1 MVTVVRS
8 SRLRAGMSRNELGAA
23 AGVAPS
29 TVTRIERG
37 QLNPTIDLVERLV
50 AAAGFRLTTT
60 IEAVA
65 DLAAARTAR
74 SILEADYPF
83 PPDPTWVA
91 RWEAMKVLRGGS
103 PRAVDLLLRRAGGA
117 TDLLARPGARRW
129 LAGRATPSEVAAAVA
144 KLLEGTDGW
153 AITGPT
159 AANRLAPVTGARW
172 LVLYA
177 PDPAGLAGTL
187 GWKSYDTPGI
197 RGEEVTP
204 VLVLPSGPEALW
216 AATADAEGARWA
228 APVQVSIDCYAGW
241 DRMPDQA
248 DAVVASMLVD
258 A

>member
-1 MVTVVRS
+1 M
-8 SRLRAGMSRNELGAA
+8 
-23 AGVAPS
+23 
-29 TVTRIERG
+29 TRIENG
-37 QLNPTIDLVERLV
+37 QLTPTIDLVERLV

-83 PPDPTWVA
+83 SPDPSWVA
-91 RWEAMKVLRGGS
+91 RWEAMKVLRGGA

-129 LAGRATPSEVAAAVA
+129 LADMARPSAVESAVA
-144 KLLEGTDGW
+144 GRLKGTDW

-172 LVLYA
+172 LVLYV
-177 PDPAGLAGTL
+177 PDPAGLASTL
-187 GWKSYDTPGI
+187 GWKPYDTPII

-216 AATADAEGARWA
+216 AATADTEGARWA
-228 APVQVSIDCYAGW
+228 APVQVAIDCYAGW

-248 DAVVASMLVD
+248 DALVASMLV
-258 A
+258 AS

>member
-1 MVTVVRS
+1 
-8 SRLRAGMSRNELGAA
+8 MSRNELGAA

-29 TVTRIERG
+29 TVTRIENG

-60 IEAVA
+60 IEPVA

-74 SILEADYPF
+74 SILEADYPY
-83 PPDPTWVA
+83 PSDSAWVA
-91 RWEAMKVLRGGS
+91 RWEAMRVLRGGW

-117 TDLLARPGARRW
+117 TDLLARPGAQRW
-129 LAGRATPSEVAAAVA
+129 LADTATPSEVSAGVA
-144 KLLEGTDGW
+144 KVLEGTDGW

-177 PDPAGLAGTL
+177 PDGAGLASAL
-187 GWKSYDTPGI
+187 GWKSYDTPTG
-197 RGEEVTP
+197 RGEPVTP
-204 VLVLPSGPEALW
+204 VLVLPADPESLW
-216 AATADAEGARWA
+216 ASTSDADGARWA
-228 APVQVSIDCYAGW
+228 APVQVVIDCYAGW

-248 DAVVASMLVD
+248 DALIAGLLVAS
-258 A
+258 